1 MSNVEF
7 LRENT
12 RLLAPFN
19 GVISGRYFEAGEMFS
34 GTPNTQAGKAAVLSI
49 VQIDRL
55 KAMVAMSENYFPM
68 VKKGMETS
76 IKIDT
81 YNDQNFTGQVFRIHP
96 TINPMDRTFNVE
108 VLINNRENLLRPG
121 MFCRVTFDLDEEEAI
136 LLPSIAVLKMQ
147 GSNERFLFVN
157 ENGIAKRI
165 SVTIGKRYD
174 DDVEVFSDEL
184 EPGDQVIVTG
194 QARLLDGIPVEVV
207 N

>member
-1 MSNVEF
+1 
-7 LRENT
+7 
-12 RLLAPFN
+12 
-19 GVISGRYFEAGEMFS
+19 
-34 GTPNTQAGKAAVLSI
+34 
-49 VQIDRL
+49 
-55 KAMVAMSENYFPM
+55 
-68 VKKGMETS
+68 
-76 IKIDT
+76 
-81 YNDQNFTGQVFRIHP
+81 
-96 TINPMDRTFNVE
+96 MDRTFNVD
-108 VLINNRENLLRPG
+108 VLINNRENLLRQG